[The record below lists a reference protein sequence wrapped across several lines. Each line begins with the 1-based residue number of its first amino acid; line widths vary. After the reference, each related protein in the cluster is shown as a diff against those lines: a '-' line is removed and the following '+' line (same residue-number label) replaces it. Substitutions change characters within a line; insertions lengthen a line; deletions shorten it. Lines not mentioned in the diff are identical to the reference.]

1 MQGLYQI
8 AGVSRQA
15 AHKHNNNI
23 MLQQTNLNSLMV
35 EVDLLRAEHP
45 GCGIEKMYDTLKPS
59 WIGRD
64 KFIDVFMEL
73 GYRVK
78 RKRSYTV
85 TTKPSKTYYP
95 NYIEGM
101 TVTNIN
107 MIWQSDITYYKVG
120 DSFYYVVFIEDVYSR
135 RIIGYKVSNHMRAE
149 ANLFAL
155 NMAFKSR
162 AEDLVGLIHHSDR
175 GSQYIDAEYRS
186 NLTNKGLIISQG
198 HKAQDNAYVERVNGI
213 IKDEYLKYREI
224 YTLMDLKR
232 EVKRAV
238 NNYNSKRIHR
248 SLPAK
253 QSPEQFEKQL
263 ITLNPAKRSIEKI
276 YSKGN
281 NNKKKDFN
289 SQFKPKEISC
299 HLVKKNV
306 KSVNLI

>member
-1 MQGLYQI
+1 MQDLYQI
-8 AGVSRQA
+8 AGISRQA
-15 AHKHNNNI
+15 AHKHNSYI
-23 MLQQTNLNSLMV
+23 MMQRTNLNSLIL

-45 GCGIEKMYDTLKPS
+45 GCGVEKMYDTLKPS

-64 KFIDVFMEL
+64 KFIDVFIEL

-78 RKRSYTV
+78 RKRSYVV
-85 TTKPSKTYYP
+85 TTKPANTYYP

-101 TVTNIN
+101 TVTDIN
-107 MIWQSDITYYKVG
+107 MVWQSDITYYKVG
-120 DSFYYVVFIEDVYSR
+120 DRFYYVVFIEDVYSR
-135 RIIGYKVSNHMRAE
+135 KIVGYRVSNHMRAE

-155 NMAFKSR
+155 SMALKSR
-162 AEDLVGLIHHSDR
+162 TGDLKGLIHHSDR

-186 NLTNKGLIISQG
+186 TLMNKGLTISQG

-213 IKDEYLKYREI
+213 IKNEYLKYREI
-224 YTLMDLKR
+224 YTLPDLKR

-238 NNYNSKRIHR
+238 NNYNLQRIHR

-263 ITLNPAKRSIEKI
+263 ITLNPEKRSGEKI

-281 NNKKKDFN
+281 HIKKKDFDP
-289 SQFKPKEISC
+289 QFKPKEISC
-299 HLVKKNV
+299 QLVKERV